1 MKCIFTQAITKSIL
15 ATAAGLFISSV
26 PTATYAAYPDK
37 PVTLVVAFAP
47 GGMTDIVS
55 RLLAAELGKKFN
67 QTFVVENKAGAAGQI
82 GTEYVARQKNDGY
95 TLLVSATGH
104 VIGPAVSPNVR
115 YQPVKDF
122 EPIAILA
129 RAPNLF
135 VVNASLPVKN
145 LSEFIAWGKS
155 QQSVP
160 YGSAGFGGSTHLGG
174 ELFRHVANVPLQH
187 VPYKGASPATLA
199 VISGEIQFAIQ
210 DSMSVA
216 PYIKSGQLRPI
227 AIASADRSSLF
238 PDLKTIAESGFP
250 GFDVYTWLGFY
261 APAGTDSKIISALN
275 EATNQIMNSPEMT
288 ARLKQQNSEPG
299 GVMTPQEVKNFV
311 QSETEKW
318 KKMVAVTGVK
328 VDN

>member
-1 MKCIFTQAITKSIL
+1 MIQSLFKSVLI
-15 ATAAGLFISSV
+15 TAAGL
-26 PTATYAAYPDK
+26 ATLAGGAVHAAYPDK

-47 GGMTDIVS
+47 GGMTDTVGRI
-55 RLLAAELGKKFN
+55 LATELGKKFG
-67 QTFVVENKAGAAGQI
+67 QTFVVENKAGAAGQV

-95 TLLVSATGH
+95 TLLISATGH
-104 VIGPAVSPNVR
+104 VIGPAVSQTVR

-155 QQSVP
+155 QKAVP

-174 ELFRHVANVPLQH
+174 ELFRHVAGVPLEH

-227 AIASADRSSLF
+227 AVASADRSKLF
-238 PDLKTIAESGFP
+238 PDLKTVAESGYP
-250 GFDVYTWLGFY
+250 GFDVYTWLGLY
-261 APAGTDSKIISALN
+261 APAGTDAKIVAELN
-275 EATNQIMNSPEMT
+275 AATNQIMNSPEMT
-288 ARLKQQNSEPG
+288 ARLLQQNSEPG
-299 GVMTPQEVKNFV
+299 GVMNPAQVKDFV
-311 QSETEKW
+311 QTETEKW
-318 KKMVAVTGVK
+318 KQMVKVTGVK
-328 VDN
+328 VEN